1 LTTTNRGMSPPG
13 VLATRLAGRLVVLAG
28 RAARPSRT
36 NVRHPA
42 TAQVPTARPF
52 VLDGL
57 PGTTVRRPRSVAGRG
72 RAFGA
77 CCFAGK
83 LRSPAGLG
91 RRATVVQ
98 AEPYAELYAEPYAG
112 PYAGHPRTP
121 SPAGTAVAAACA
133 PRGEWSGQA
142 EWMRFARLI
151 HRPVRV
157 LGGPAVRAAFRGI
170 RAVLVATQRGAARPR
185 PQLHRAMGAPSVGAR
200 RGFHVRCRA
209 MASPAVPA
217 GACGGRSHSDTWV
230 GCVVCST
237 TASSSPVRV
246 PRSSSSRSRPLN
258 VAIVW
263 AAL

>member
-1 LTTTNRGMSPPG
+1 M
-13 VLATRLAGRLVVLAG
+13 AC
-28 RAARPSRT
+28 
-36 NVRHPA
+36 
-42 TAQVPTARPF
+42 
-52 VLDGL
+52 
-57 PGTTVRRPRSVAGRG
+57 RPRSVAGWR

-83 LRSPAGLG
+83 LRSPAGPGPVPRWLRRLTPTLISTLIPTPATRVPPAPPGG
-91 RRATVVQ
+91 RIT
-98 AEPYAELYAEPYAG
+98 
-112 PYAGHPRTP
+112 AGHAP
-121 SPAGTAVAAACA
+121 S
-133 PRGEWSGQA
+133 GEWSGQA

-157 LGGPAVRAAFRGI
+157 LGGPAVRAACGGI

-209 MASPAVPA
+209 TASPAVPA

-246 PRSSSSRSRPLN
+246 SRSSSSRSRALN

>member
-1 LTTTNRGMSPPG
+1 MPTTVGGG
-13 VLATRLAGRLVVLAG
+13 VETRLRRVLLRWQAPQPCRSRPG
-28 RAARPSRT
+28 AAM
-36 NVRHPA
+36 VEA
-42 TAQVPTARPF
+42 V
-52 VLDGL
+52 D
-57 PGTTVRRPRSVAGRG
+57 
-72 RAFGA
+72 
-77 CCFAGK
+77 
-83 LRSPAGLG
+83 
-91 RRATVVQ
+91 
-98 AEPYAELYAEPYAG
+98 PYADLYAD

-121 SPAGTAVAAACA
+121 CRLEAGSPLVMPPRGASRPQKPRTTSP

-151 HRPVRV
+151 DRPVRV
-157 LGGPAVRAAFRGI
+157 LGGPAVRAACGGI

-209 MASPAVPA
+209 TASPAVLA

-246 PRSSSSRSRPLN
+246 SRSSSSRSRALN